1 MCGKGFPSEEILEVH
16 FDKHD
21 LPELPEDL
29 EEQCSICHRI
39 FDTDSLLQIHIEKEH
54 RPKEEE
60 DIHVDEWVS
69 QLIMSP
75 SLPNVWEKY
84 VVSPMS
90 VWSIYLF
97 SPEIFGHM

>member
-54 RPKEEE
+54 RPKREE

-69 QLIMSP
+69 KLIMSP
-75 SLPNVWEKY
+75 LHSERLGEICCFTDVD
-84 VVSPMS
+84 VVKL
-90 VWSIYLF
+90 SIF
-97 SPEIFGHM
+97 S